1 MNDNYNEYETSSDRN
16 KKLSVK
22 KYLDKIKPYLRDI
35 IINLEKSDTWKIQL
49 AIAINFN
56 SSKDVDEEHI
66 MHSKSNNIKFM
77 TYDNANKTIN
87 ELFESLLSRYQ
98 IGSETS
104 MRGSNFFLI
113 QFNCWIINVKSKI
126 SNVGDHILILQ
137 TG

>member
-1 MNDNYNEYETSSDRN
+1 M
-16 KKLSVK
+16 
-22 KYLDKIKPYLRDI
+22 I
-35 IINLEKSDTWKIQL
+35 
-49 AIAINFN
+49 
-56 SSKDVDEEHI
+56 
-66 MHSKSNNIKFM
+66 
-77 TYDNANKTIN
+77 YDNANKTIN